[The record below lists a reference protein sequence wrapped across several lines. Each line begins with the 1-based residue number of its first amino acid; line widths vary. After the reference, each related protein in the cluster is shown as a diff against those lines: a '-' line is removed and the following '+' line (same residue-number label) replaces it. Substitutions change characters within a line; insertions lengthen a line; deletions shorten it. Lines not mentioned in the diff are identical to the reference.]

1 MPLSTQAPFFSER
14 GMISFS
20 IFYFQFLI
28 FESAVA
34 LRRIANRKSQIKN
47 RQSLDSPISHDHFLR
62 PFVPARLVAPR
73 RLAPGRHRI
82 TPARGFSFATTVR
95 MIDRVHRHAAHMRA
109 QATPAR
115 SPRLAERNVFVL
127 DVADL

>member
-73 RLAPGRHRI
+73 RLAPGRQDRKSTRLNSSHTVI
-82 TPARGFSFATTVR
+82 SYAVLCLKKKTTTPNAPAKG
-95 MIDRVHRHAAHMRA
+95 AH
-109 QATPAR
+109 
-115 SPRLAERNVFVL
+115 VV
-127 DVADL
+127 V